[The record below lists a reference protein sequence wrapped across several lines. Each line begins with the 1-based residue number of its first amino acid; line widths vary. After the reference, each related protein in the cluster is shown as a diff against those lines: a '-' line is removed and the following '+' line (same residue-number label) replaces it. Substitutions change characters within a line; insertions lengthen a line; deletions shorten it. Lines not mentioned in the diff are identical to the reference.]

1 MHQVKPL
8 KTSTMEIKKSP
19 QASLENKRLLFAEIG
34 LIVTLL
40 VVFAGFE
47 TSTQV
52 RATAH
57 LIDNTKAP
65 DEEDIMAI
73 PLETPPP
80 TPEVPLLPQLSDE
93 IEIVD
98 DNVTVDLD
106 FQSLEDTDIP
116 VDIKDYMTKEVVEEE
131 VEEETY
137 FVYNVEEKPTF
148 NGGDAN
154 EFTKWVN
161 SRIQYPQIAQEM
173 QIQGKVT
180 LQFTIDKDGSL
191 KNVKVLSTPDES
203 LSKEAVR
210 VVSSSPKWKP
220 GKQQDRSVRVS
231 YTFPVIYQLR

>member
-1 MHQVKPL
+1 
-8 KTSTMEIKKSP
+8 MEIKKSP

-57 LIDNTKAP
+57 LIDNTKTP

-220 GKQQDRSVRVS
+220 GMQRDRAVKVN
-231 YTFPVIYQLR
+231 YIFPVLFQLR

>member
-1 MHQVKPL
+1 
-8 KTSTMEIKKSP
+8 MEIKKSTR
-19 QASLENKRLLFAEIG
+19 ASLENKRLLFAEIG
-34 LIVTLL
+34 LILALL
-40 VVFAGFE
+40 VVYAGFE
-47 TSTQV
+47 TSTRAQ
-52 RATAH
+52 ATAK
-57 LIDNTKAP
+57 LIDTTKGV
-65 DEEDIMAI
+65 EEIDICVI

-98 DNVTVDLD
+98 DNVIVDLD
-106 FQSLEDTDIP
+106 FQSLEDNDIP
-116 VDIKDYMTKEVVEEE
+116 VDIKDYMVKEVIEEE

-137 FVYNVEEKPTF
+137 FVYNVEEKPSF

-180 LQFTIDKDGSL
+180 LQFTIEKDGSL

-210 VVSSSPKWKP
+210 VVSSSPKWQP
-220 GKQQDRSVRVS
+220 GKQRDRAVKVN
-231 YTFPVIYQLR
+231 YVFPVVFQLR

>member
-1 MHQVKPL
+1 
-8 KTSTMEIKKSP
+8 MEIKKSP

-34 LIVTLL
+34 LIIALL
-40 VVFAGFE
+40 VVYAGFE
-47 TSTQV
+47 TSTRV
-52 RATAH
+52 HATANI
-57 LIDNTKAP
+57 IDDTKP
-65 DEEDIMAI
+65 IEEDDILSV
-73 PLETPPP
+73 PLDTPPP
-80 TPEVPLLPQLSDE
+80 APEIPLLPQLSDE

-98 DNVTVDLD
+98 NNVTVDLD

-137 FVYNVEEKPTF
+137 FVFNVEEKPTF

-161 SRIQYPQIAQEM
+161 THIQYPQIAQEM
-173 QIQGKVT
+173 SIQGKVT
-180 LQFTIDKDGSL
+180 LQFTIEKDGSL
-191 KNVKVLSTPDES
+191 QNVKVLSTPDES

-220 GKQQDRSVRVS
+220 GKQRDRAVKVT
-231 YTFPVIYQLR
+231 YTFPVLFQLR

>member
-1 MHQVKPL
+1 
-8 KTSTMEIKKSP
+8 MEIKKSP

-34 LIVTLL
+34 LIVALL
-40 VVFAGFE
+40 VVYAGFE
-47 TSTQV
+47 TST
-52 RATAH
+52 RAHTTAT
-57 LIDNTKAP
+57 LINTTKTV
-65 DEEDIMAI
+65 EEIDVCAI
-73 PLETPPP
+73 QLETPPP
-80 TPEVPLLPQLSDE
+80 APEVPQLPQLSDE
-93 IEIVD
+93 LEIVD
-98 DNVTVDLD
+98 NDVTVDIEFESLD
-106 FQSLEDTDIP
+106 DSNAPISLGEY
-116 VDIKDYMTKEVVEEE
+116 KEKEVIEEE

-148 NGGDAN
+148 NGSDAN

-220 GKQQDRSVRVS
+220 GMQRDRAVKVN
-231 YTFPVIYQLR
+231 YIFPVLFQLR

>member
-1 MHQVKPL
+1 
-8 KTSTMEIKKSP
+8 MEIKKSP

-34 LIVTLL
+34 LIIALL
-40 VVFAGFE
+40 VVYAGFE
-47 TSTQV
+47 TSTRV
-52 RATAH
+52 HATAN
-57 LIDNTKAP
+57 LIDDTKP
-65 DEEDIMAI
+65 IEEDDILSV
-73 PLETPPP
+73 PLDTPPP
-80 TPEVPLLPQLSDE
+80 APEIPLLPQLSDE

-98 DNVTVDLD
+98 NNVTVDLD

-137 FVYNVEEKPTF
+137 FVFNVEEQPTF

-161 SRIQYPQIAQEM
+161 THIQYPQIAQEM
-173 QIQGKVT
+173 SIQGKVT
-180 LQFTIDKDGSL
+180 LQFTIEKDGSL
-191 KNVKVLSTPDES
+191 QNVKVLSTPDES

-220 GKQQDRSVRVS
+220 GKQRDRAVKVT
-231 YTFPVIYQLR
+231 YTFPVLFQLR

>member
-1 MHQVKPL
+1 
-8 KTSTMEIKKSP
+8 MEIKKSP

-98 DNVTVDLD
+98 NNVTVDLD

-137 FVYNVEEKPTF
+137 FVFNVEEKPTF

-161 SRIQYPQIAQEM
+161 TPIQYPQIAQEM
-173 QIQGKVT
+173 SIQGKVT
-180 LQFTIDKDGSL
+180 LQFTIEKDGSL
-191 KNVKVLSTPDES
+191 QNVKVLSTPDES

-220 GKQQDRSVRVS
+220 GRQRDRAVKVT
-231 YTFPVIYQLR
+231 YTFPVVFKLR

>member
-1 MHQVKPL
+1 
-8 KTSTMEIKKSP
+8 MEIKKSP

-80 TPEVPLLPQLSDE
+80 TPEDPLLPQLSDE

-116 VDIKDYMTKEVVEEE
+116 VDIKDYMTKDVVEEE

-173 QIQGKVT
+173 SIQGKVT
-180 LQFTIDKDGSL
+180 LQFTIEKDGSL
-191 KNVKVLSTPDES
+191 QNVKVLSTPDES

-220 GKQQDRSVRVS
+220 GKQRDRAVKVT
-231 YTFPVIYQLR
+231 YTFPVLFQLR

>member
-1 MHQVKPL
+1 
-8 KTSTMEIKKSP
+8 MEIKKSP

-98 DNVTVDLD
+98 NNVTVDLD

-137 FVYNVEEKPTF
+137 FVFNVEEKPTF

-161 SRIQYPQIAQEM
+161 THIQYPQIAQEM
-173 QIQGKVT
+173 SIQGKVT
-180 LQFTIDKDGSL
+180 LQFTIEKDGSL
-191 KNVKVLSTPDES
+191 QNVKVLSTPDES

-220 GKQQDRSVRVS
+220 GKQRDRAVKVT
-231 YTFPVIYQLR
+231 YTFPVLFQLR

>member
-1 MHQVKPL
+1 
-8 KTSTMEIKKSP
+8 MEIKKSP

-52 RATAH
+52 RATAQ

-73 PLETPPP
+73 PIETPPP
-80 TPEVPLLPQLSDE
+80 APEVPLLPQLSDE
-93 IEIVD
+93 IEIVE

-106 FQSLEDTDIP
+106 FQSLEDNDIP
-116 VDIKDYMTKEVVEEE
+116 IDIKDYMVKEVVEEE
-131 VEEETY
+131 VEEEPIQHV
-137 FVYNVEEKPTF
+137 FVQEQPTF

-154 EFTKWVN
+154 EFSKWVN
-161 SRIQYPQIAQEM
+161 SRLQYPQIAQEM

-180 LQFTIDKDGSL
+180 LQFTIEKDGSL
-191 KNVKVLSTPDES
+191 KNVKVLSSPDES

-220 GKQQDRSVRVS
+220 GKQRDRTVRVS
-231 YTFPVIYQLR
+231 YTFPVLFKLM

>member
-1 MHQVKPL
+1 
-8 KTSTMEIKKSP
+8 MEIKKSP

-93 IEIVD
+93 I
-98 DNVTVDLD
+98 
-106 FQSLEDTDIP
+106 
-116 VDIKDYMTKEVVEEE
+116 
-131 VEEETY
+131 Y
-137 FVYNVEEKPTF
+137 F
-148 NGGDAN
+148 AH
-154 EFTKWVN
+154 
-161 SRIQYPQIAQEM
+161 Q
-173 QIQGKVT
+173 
-180 LQFTIDKDGSL
+180 
-191 KNVKVLSTPDES
+191 
-203 LSKEAVR
+203 
-210 VVSSSPKWKP
+210 
-220 GKQQDRSVRVS
+220 
-231 YTFPVIYQLR
+231 

>member
-1 MHQVKPL
+1 
-8 KTSTMEIKKSP
+8 MEIKKSP

-191 KNVKVLSTPDES
+191 KNVK
-203 LSKEAVR
+203 AVR

-220 GKQQDRSVRVS
+220 GMQRDRAVKVN
-231 YTFPVIYQLR
+231 YIFPVLFQLR